1 MRNYLI
7 IMEMN
12 TINII
17 YNRIKGLMNLKKL
30 GCAAFLI
37 FSFSQSLIFLTS
49 CVETVI
55 LPDNKTV
62 DEDYWQKK
70 SEVDAVVATAY
81 AQLRDASAIRN
92 MVVWGDFRS
101 DELAVTS
108 TLPSSAAYRT
118 ALQQIY
124 SLNIETEN
132 TFTSWY
138 PFYSAINYCNL
149 VLEKA
154 ENVIS
159 VDPDYTR
166 GDYEANK
173 AQMLAL
179 RAFCYFYLTKVFHD
193 IPVTP
198 HAYFNSSDDL
208 NAPQSDP
215 DAVLTMCIDDLK
227 EASKNAISGS
237 TYGDWRDKGYLNQD
251 GINAILADIYLW
263 RASINRDAS
272 DYEAC
277 IEYCNKVIKAKKEA
291 YELNGNG
298 RRRWGP
304 DEEKKDYYLSDYN
317 NMYNDIFGQSGQNA
331 DESIFELQFRSSDAT
346 NTGLDQMYYR
356 YNNSSSNGYGYLKAS
371 SVYGRVDATGNG
383 VWNNSVDQRLY
394 EFVYDATSSS
404 VEQFGVRKF
413 VALSTAGTNNTA
425 EGNPSGSRTYNFRQN
440 WIFYRLTDVMLMKAE
455 ALVQLYVLGGKAD
468 GDTRNEE
475 AFAICQFI
483 NSRSLSDANK
493 ASYALKYSLYRDKM
507 EELVLAERARELC
520 FEGKR
525 WFDLMRYNY
534 RHTATQANL
543 KTTLSDQNY
552 TVVANSSEFL
562 ELALRKYAVPTAMR
576 AKIRDERYLYMPINQ
591 DEVEI
596 NTSLVQNPVYKSSSK
611 Y

>member
-1 MRNYLI
+1 MKLKYLLFI
-7 IMEMN
+7 LY
-12 TINII
+12 T
-17 YNRIKGLMNLKKL
+17 LL
-30 GCAAFLI
+30 
-37 FSFSQSLIFLTS
+37 FSAMFTS
-49 CVETVI
+49 CVDTVI

-62 DEDYWQKK
+62 DDDFWQKK

-92 MVVWGDFRS
+92 MIVWGDFRS
-101 DELAVTS
+101 DELVVTTS
-108 TLPSSAAYRT
+108 LPSSATFRT

-124 SLNIETEN
+124 SFNIETEN

-154 ENVIS
+154 ESVIAI
-159 VDPDYTR
+159 DPDYTQ
-166 GDYEANK
+166 GDYDANK
-173 AQMLAL
+173 AQVLAL

-198 HAYFNSSDDL
+198 HAYLNSSDEL

-215 DAVLTMCIDDLK
+215 DAVLTMCIEDLK
-227 EASKNAISGS
+227 EASKYAISGS

-277 IEYCNKVIKAKKEA
+277 VAYCDKIIKAKKEA
-291 YELNGNG
+291 YEQKPS
-298 RRRWGP
+298 RRRWGS
-304 DEEKKDYYLSDYN
+304 DEEKKDYYLADYN
-317 NMYNDIFGQSGQNA
+317 EMYNDIFGQTGQNA
-331 DESIFELQFRSSDAT
+331 DESIFELQFRNSNAT

-356 YNNSSSNGYGYLKAS
+356 YNNASSNSYGYLKAAS
-371 SVYGRVDATGNG
+371 IYGKVDATGNG

-394 EFVYDATSSS
+394 EYLYDAASAST
-404 VEQFGVRKF
+404 EQFGVRKF
-413 VALSTAGTNNTA
+413 VATTSAGTNNTA
-425 EGNPSGSRTYNFRQN
+425 DSKRDTRSAFYQN

-455 ALVQLYVLGGKAD
+455 ALVQLYNLGGKAD
-468 GDTRNEE
+468 DDKRNEQ
-475 AFAICQFI
+475 AFAICQYV

-493 ASYALKYSLYRDKM
+493 TSYALKYSVYRDKM

-534 RHTATQANL
+534 RHTTTQASL
-543 KTTLSDQNY
+543 KYKLSDDNY
-552 TVVANSSEFL
+552 SIVANSNAFY
-562 ELALRKYAVPTAMR
+562 ELALRKYAVPTAMK

-596 NTSLVQNPVYKSSSK
+596 NTSLKQNPVYKSSSK

>member
-1 MRNYLI
+1 
-7 IMEMN
+7 MN

-49 CVETVI
+49 CVDTVI

-70 SEVDAVVATAY
+70 SEVDAVVSTAY

-92 MVVWGDFRS
+92 MIVWGDFRS
-101 DELAVTS
+101 DELVVTS

-124 SLNIETEN
+124 SFNIETEN
-132 TFTSWY
+132 AFTSWY

-154 ENVIS
+154 ESVIAI
-159 VDPDYTR
+159 DPDYTR
-166 GDYEANK
+166 GDYDANK
-173 AQMLAL
+173 AQVLAL

-198 HAYFNSSDDL
+198 AAYLNSSDDL

-215 DAVLTMCIDDLK
+215 DAVLTMCIEDLK
-227 EASKNAISGS
+227 EASKYAISGS

-277 IEYCNKVIKAKKEA
+277 VEYCDKIIKAKKEA
-291 YELNGNG
+291 YELKPS
-298 RRRWGP
+298 RRRWGG
-304 DEEKKDYYLSDYN
+304 DEEKKDYYLSEYN
-317 NMYNDIFGQSGQNA
+317 EMFSDIFGQTGQNA
-331 DESIFELQFRSSDAT
+331 DESIFELQFRSSNAN
-346 NTGLDQMYYR
+346 NTGLDQMYFR
-356 YNNSSSNGYGYLKAS
+356 YNNASSNGYGYLKAA
-371 SVYGRVDATGNG
+371 SVYGKVDATGNG

-394 EFVYDATSSS
+394 EFLYDAASTST
-404 VEQFGVRKF
+404 EQFGVRKF
-413 VALSTAGTNNTA
+413 VATTSAGINNTA
-425 EGNPSGSRTYNFRQN
+425 DSKRDTRANVYQN
-440 WIFYRLTDVMLMKAE
+440 WILYRLTDVMLMKAE
-455 ALVQLYVLGGKAD
+455 ALVQLYNLGGKAE
-468 GDTRNEE
+468 GDNRNEQ
-475 AFAICQFI
+475 AFAICQYI
-483 NSRSLSDANK
+483 NNRSLSDANK
-493 ASYALKYSLYRDKM
+493 SSYAMKYSVYKDKM

-534 RHTATQANL
+534 RHTATKANL
-543 KTTLSDQNY
+543 KQKLSDENY
-552 TVVANSSEFL
+552 TIVTNSEAFY
-562 ELALRKYAVPTAMR
+562 ELALRKYAVPTTMK

-596 NTSLVQNPVYKSSSK
+596 NTNLVQNPVYKSASK

>member
-1 MRNYLI
+1 MITKVKYI
-7 IMEMN
+7 ICGICVICGM
-12 TINII
+12 
-17 YNRIKGLMNLKKL
+17 
-30 GCAAFLI
+30 
-37 FSFSQSLIFLTS
+37 SS
-49 CVETVI
+49 CVDTVI

-70 SEVDAVVATAY
+70 SEVDAVVSTAY

-92 MVVWGDFRS
+92 MIVWGDFRS
-101 DELAVTS
+101 DELVVTS

-124 SLNIETEN
+124 SFNIETEN
-132 TFTSWY
+132 AFTSWY

-154 ENVIS
+154 ESVIAI
-159 VDPDYTR
+159 DPDYTR
-166 GDYEANK
+166 GDYDANK
-173 AQMLAL
+173 AQVLAL

-198 HAYFNSSDDL
+198 AAYLNSSDDL

-215 DAVLTMCIDDLK
+215 DAVLTMCIEDLK
-227 EASKNAISGS
+227 EASKYAISGS

-277 IEYCNKVIKAKKEA
+277 VEYCDKIIKAKKEA
-291 YELNGNG
+291 YELKPT
-298 RRRWGP
+298 RRRWGG
-304 DEEKKDYYLSDYN
+304 DDEKKDYYLSEYN
-317 NMYNDIFGQSGQNA
+317 EMFSDIFGQTGQNA
-331 DESIFELQFRSSDAT
+331 DESIFELQFRSSNAN
-346 NTGLDQMYYR
+346 NTGLDQMYFR
-356 YNNSSSNGYGYLKAS
+356 YNNASSNGYGYLKAA
-371 SVYGRVDATGNG
+371 SVYGKVDATGNG
-383 VWNNSVDQRLY
+383 VWTNSVDQRLY
-394 EFVYDATSSS
+394 EFLYDAASTST
-404 VEQFGVRKF
+404 EQFGVRKF
-413 VALSTAGTNNTA
+413 VATTSAGINNTA
-425 EGNPSGSRTYNFRQN
+425 DSKRDTRANVYQN
-440 WIFYRLTDVMLMKAE
+440 WILYRLTDVMLMKAE
-455 ALVQLYVLGGKAD
+455 ALVQLYNLGGKAE
-468 GDTRNEE
+468 GDNRNEQ
-475 AFAICQFI
+475 AFAICQYI
-483 NSRSLSDANK
+483 NNRSLSDANK
-493 ASYALKYSLYRDKM
+493 SSYAMKYSVYKDKM

-534 RHTATQANL
+534 RHTATKANL
-543 KTTLSDQNY
+543 KQKLSDENY
-552 TVVANSSEFL
+552 TIVTNSEAFY
-562 ELALRKYAVPTAMR
+562 ELALRKYAVPTTMK

-596 NTSLVQNPVYKSSSK
+596 NTNLVQNPVYKSASK

>member
-1 MRNYLI
+1 
-7 IMEMN
+7 MN

-30 GCAAFLI
+30 GCTAFLI

-49 CVETVI
+49 CVDTVI

-70 SEVDAVVATAY
+70 SEVDAVVSTAY

-92 MVVWGDFRS
+92 MIVWGDFRS
-101 DELAVTS
+101 DELVVTS

-124 SLNIETEN
+124 SFNIETEN
-132 TFTSWY
+132 AFTSWY

-154 ENVIS
+154 ESVIAI
-159 VDPDYTR
+159 DPDYTR
-166 GDYEANK
+166 GDYDANK
-173 AQMLAL
+173 AQVLAL

-198 HAYFNSSDDL
+198 AAYLNSSDDL

-215 DAVLTMCIDDLK
+215 DAVLTMCIEDLK
-227 EASKNAISGS
+227 EASKYAISGS

-277 IEYCNKVIKAKKEA
+277 VEYCDKIIKAKKEA
-291 YELNGNG
+291 YELKPT
-298 RRRWGP
+298 RRRWGG
-304 DEEKKDYYLSDYN
+304 DDEKKDYYLSEYN
-317 NMYNDIFGQSGQNA
+317 EMFSDIFGQTGQNA
-331 DESIFELQFRSSDAT
+331 DESIFELQFRSSNAN
-346 NTGLDQMYYR
+346 NTGLDQMYFR
-356 YNNSSSNGYGYLKAS
+356 YNNASSNGYGYMKAA
-371 SVYGRVDATGNG
+371 SVYGKVDATGNG

-394 EFVYDATSSS
+394 EFLYDAASTST
-404 VEQFGVRKF
+404 EQFGVRKF
-413 VALSTAGTNNTA
+413 VATTSAGINNTA
-425 EGNPSGSRTYNFRQN
+425 DSKRDTRANVYQN
-440 WIFYRLTDVMLMKAE
+440 WILYRLTDVMLMKAE
-455 ALVQLYVLGGKAD
+455 ALVQLYNLGGKAE
-468 GDTRNEE
+468 GDNRNEQ
-475 AFAICQFI
+475 AFAICQYI
-483 NSRSLSDANK
+483 NNRSLSDANK
-493 ASYALKYSLYRDKM
+493 SSYAMKYSVYKDKM

-534 RHTATQANL
+534 RHTATKANL
-543 KTTLSDQNY
+543 KQKLSDENY
-552 TVVANSSEFL
+552 TIVTNSEAFY
-562 ELALRKYAVPTAMR
+562 ELALRKYAVPTTMK

-596 NTSLVQNPVYKSSSK
+596 NTNLVQNPVYKSASK

>member
-1 MRNYLI
+1 MIMKKILSI
-7 IMEMN
+7 IFASVA
-12 TINII
+12 
-17 YNRIKGLMNLKKL
+17 L
-30 GCAAFLI
+30 
-37 FSFSQSLIFLTS
+37 SS
-49 CVETVI
+49 CVDTVI

-62 DEDYWQKK
+62 DDDFWQKK

-81 AQLRDASAIRN
+81 AQLRDEAAIRN
-92 MVVWGDFRS
+92 MIVWGDFRS
-101 DELAVTS
+101 DELTVTS
-108 TLPSSAAYRT
+108 TLPTGASYRT

-132 TFTSWY
+132 AFTSWY

-154 ENVIS
+154 EDVIA
-159 VDPDYTR
+159 VDPDYMR
-166 GDYEANK
+166 GDYDANK

-179 RAFCYFYLTKVFHD
+179 RSFCYFYLTRVFHD

-198 HAYFNSSDDL
+198 AAYLNSSDDL
-208 NAPQSDP
+208 NAPQYSP
-215 DAVLTMCIDDLK
+215 DDVLNMCIDDLK
-227 EASKNAISGS
+227 EASKYAISGS

-263 RASINRDAS
+263 RGSINRDAS

-277 IEYCNKVIKAKKEA
+277 VAYCDKVIKAKKEA
-291 YELNGNG
+291 YEQKPT
-298 RRRWGP
+298 RRRFGD
-304 DEEKKDYYLSDYN
+304 DEEKLDYYLSDYGD
-317 NMYNDIFGQSGQNA
+317 MYDDIFGQTGQNA
-331 DESIFELQFRSSDAT
+331 DESIFELQFRNSNVT
-346 NTGLDQMYYR
+346 NKGLDQMYFR
-356 YNNSSSNGYGYLKAS
+356 YNNASSNSYGYLKAS
-371 SVYGRVDATGNG
+371 SKFGSVDATGNG

-413 VALSTAGTNNTA
+413 VATTSAGVGNTA
-425 EGNPSGSRTYNFRQN
+425 DSHRDTRSAVYQN

-455 ALVQLYVLGGKAD
+455 ALVQLYNLGGKAE

-475 AFAICQFI
+475 AFEICKFV
-483 NSRSLSDANK
+483 NDRSLSDANK
-493 ASYALKYSLYRDKM
+493 TSYALKYSTYRDKM

-534 RHTATQANL
+534 RHTATKADL
-543 KTTLSDQNY
+543 KKKLFEGY
-552 TVVANSSEFL
+552 VANSDEFL
-562 ELALRKYAVPTAMR
+562 ELALRKYAVPSAMKT
-576 AKIRDERYLYMPINQ
+576 KIRDERYLYMPINQ
-591 DEVEI
+591 DEVEL
-596 NTSLVQNPVYKSSSK
+596 NPNLVQNPVYKSSSK